1 MYSVSTLVLVQL
13 RGISM
18 KGVAIMMT
26 VVFALAVLIL
36 MMSNTKKCEKGY
48 HSMGNGNC
56 MSNMERM

>member
-1 MYSVSTLVLVQL
+1 
-13 RGISM
+13 M